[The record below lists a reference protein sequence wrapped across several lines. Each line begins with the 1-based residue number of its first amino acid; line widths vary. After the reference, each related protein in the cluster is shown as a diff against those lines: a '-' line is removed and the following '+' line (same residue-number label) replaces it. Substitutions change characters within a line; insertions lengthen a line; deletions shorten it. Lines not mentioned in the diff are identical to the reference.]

1 MCDAYRGKGKG
12 AGLCWE
18 GGCCLQI
25 RRDLMIARVHFLI
38 YGAVGR
44 PSTEGI
50 HAVRG
55 GTGA

>member
-1 MCDAYRGKGKG
+1 MRIWRKGKG
-12 AGLCWE
+12 AGVCWE

-25 RRDLMIARVHFLI
+25 RRDLIFARVHFLI

-50 HAVRG
+50 HAARG